1 MIVHYNSLSDREK
14 QVFDDRAI
22 SSHPECK
29 SALSSALTNRFSGA
43 VIEKLKELARVNHYR
58 QTIEGSD
65 KR

>member
-1 MIVHYNSLSDREK
+1 
-14 QVFDDRAI
+14 
-22 SSHPECK
+22 
-29 SALSSALTNRFSGA
+29 